1 MTKSVDFIFD
11 FGSPNVYMAYK
22 VLPEIVEQTGAE
34 INIVPCLLGGIFKAT
49 GNQAPFAAF
58 GHIKNKIPYEMLEIQ
73 RFIKKHNLP
82 FRMNPSFPI
91 NTVSLMRGLIV
102 AQKLG
107 VEGKYIDAIL
117 KAMWEDEK
125 NTGDLE
131 VVTSVLTDA
140 GLDAAAI
147 LAGVQEDAVK
157 AELRDN
163 TEKAVE
169 RGAFGAPTFFIGDEM
184 FFGKDRLA
192 QVEEALG

>member
-22 VLPEIVEQTGAE
+22 VLPEIVERTGAE

-58 GHIKNKIPYEMLEIQ
+58 GHIKNKIPYEMLEIK

-117 KAMWEDEK
+117 QAMWEDEK

-131 VVTSVLTDA
+131 VVTSVLMDA

-147 LAGVQEDAVK
+147 LAGAQEDAVK

-169 RGAFGAPTFFIGDEM
+169 RGAFGAPTFFVGDEM

>member
-107 VEGKYIDAIL
+107 VEGKYIDVIL
-117 KAMWEDEK
+117 QAMWEDEK

-131 VVTSVLTDA
+131 VVTSVLMDA

-147 LAGVQEDAVK
+147 LAGAQEDAVK

-169 RGAFGAPTFFIGDEM
+169 RGAFGAPTFFVGDEM